1 MRKWGGNMWN
11 GLDYK
16 PFFDTMSRQI
26 LHDRASD
33 AIPIFRGQGTGGGG
47 QADHPRIGDLSS
59 KISDLQD

>member
-1 MRKWGGNMWN
+1 MWN

-33 AIPIFRGQGTGGGG
+33 AIPIFRGQGTGEDGGG
-47 QADHPRIGDLSS
+47 DERTPLELEIYPAKFRIC
-59 KISDLQD
+59 KISLF